1 MNNNGPTNDE
11 QLGASLIIAGSLT
24 PLHPGAGRAPG
35 VVDLPVIRDP
45 FGLPYIPGSS
55 LKGSLKSQ
63 AALKR
68 GCVVTPSNGDEGTS
82 GTSVG
87 EVKCNDSQ
95 CEEICKLFGREPHV
109 GREEFS
115 SSVSFTDLSL
125 LLVPIPSPD
134 KGVVF
139 ATSPLLISRAQS
151 LLSHLETNQQGGDLI
166 QRFKN
171 MVETL
176 GEPARTANQSCR
188 ENPCI
193 LPSFELG
200 AGTNGTITLFTD
212 NYPALADRCIDCQS
226 IKEAI
231 EAISPHMPMY
241 SIYNDIENRFVI
253 VPDALFPLL
262 VDRALIRQTRIRL
275 NRFTKT
281 VSKGALW
288 TEEYIPPGT
297 LFIGALFYNTPRP
310 AYKNAREAKKRML
323 TVLGLNQGQNQQ
335 DNPAQ
340 IDVMLGGKETV
351 GKGLV
356 RLLLDGP

>member
-55 LKGSLKSQ
+55 LKGSLKSL
-63 AALKR
+63 AALKNKHCIMETSR
-68 GCVVTPSNGDEGTS
+68 ENQAQGEIDCNRNG
-82 GTSVG
+82 
-87 EVKCNDSQ
+87 Q
-95 CEEICKLFGREPHV
+95 CGEICKLFGREPHV
-109 GREEFS
+109 GKEELS

-139 ATSPLLISRAQS
+139 ATSPLLISRAES
-151 LLSHLETNQQGGDLI
+151 LISHLETNQQGGDLI

-193 LPSFELG
+193 LTSFELG
-200 AGTNGTITLFTD
+200 ASTNGTITLFTD
-212 NYPALADRCIDCQS
+212 NYPALADRCIDCKS
-226 IKEAI
+226 IRDAI

-281 VSKGALW
+281 VRKGALW
-288 TEEYIPPGT
+288 TEEYIPQGT

-310 AYKNAREAKKRML
+310 EYRSAQRAREAL
-323 TVLGLNQGQNQQ
+323 LGVLGLNQGQNQQ